1 MPYRIRSTRKGGEAR
16 PDSLQW
22 CEFAMEESNTPG
34 ESVSQSVPVPA
45 SDLPQ
50 VSSHPHAHLTALME
64 RVRAGNVP
72 AFGELYDATSDV
84 LHGLAMRI
92 LKVDCDA
99 QEVVLDAYTRAWRL
113 ASDFDERRGSVL
125 AWLTIMTR
133 SLAID
138 RLRSNQSRGAK
149 LNEALDERRS
159 MASEAPG
166 PEEATIE
173 AERSAQVRRVLHEL
187 PQEQQEVLALAYFQ
201 GLSQSEIAAQLGIPL
216 GTVKTRAR
224 LGMANMR
231 DSLEELR

>member
-1 MPYRIRSTRKGGEAR
+1 
-16 PDSLQW
+16 
-22 CEFAMEESNTPG
+22 MEESNLPG
-34 ESVSQSVPVPA
+34 ESVSDSVPVA
-45 SDLPQ
+45 SSGLTQ
-50 VSSHPHAHLTALME
+50 VGSHPHAHLSALME
-64 RVRAGNVP
+64 RVRIGDVM
-72 AFGELYDATSDV
+72 AFSELYDATSDV
-84 LHGLAMRI
+84 VHGLAMRI

-125 AWLTIMTR
+125 AWLTIITR

-149 LNEALDERRS
+149 VSEVLDERWS
-159 MASEAPG
+159 KASEAPD
-166 PEEATIE
+166 PEETTME
-173 AERSAQVRRVLHEL
+173 AERSAYVRRILQEL

-201 GLSQSEIAAQLGIPL
+201 GLSQSEIAAHLSIPL